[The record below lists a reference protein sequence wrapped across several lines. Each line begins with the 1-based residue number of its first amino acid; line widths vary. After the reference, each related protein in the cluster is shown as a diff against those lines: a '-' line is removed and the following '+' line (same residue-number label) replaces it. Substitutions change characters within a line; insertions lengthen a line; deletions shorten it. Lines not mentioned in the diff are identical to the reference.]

1 MFLGGAYASPVYELL
16 GKKGVGIYDF
26 PPIETSFV
34 NGEIPFR

>member
-1 MFLGGAYASPVYELL
+1 MFLGGAYANPVYELL
-16 GKKGVGIYDF
+16 GKKGLRKYDF